1 MIRKLFS
8 EFLSTKE
15 EKDQVAAIAMDAL
28 IDPIKNDPKPAADC
42 LFDLF
47 IGVAND
53 LVTCK

>member
-47 IGVAND
+47 TGVAND
-53 LVTCK
+53 LVTSK

>member
-28 IDPIKNDPKPAADC
+28 INPIKNDPKPAADC

-47 IGVAND
+47 TGVAND
-53 LVTCK
+53 LVTSK

>member
-28 IDPIKNDPKPAADC
+28 ITPITNDSKPAADC

-47 IGVAND
+47 TGVAND
-53 LVTCK
+53 LVTSK